1 MINYIEDLIPNLK
14 LHGESLTTK
23 IFLLHHNFSIDW
35 EMVGGYFPEI
45 IHPVYRE
52 IFNLCV
58 GLWADFGDY
67 DAVDNRDVNKEHDV
81 VDRKSW

>member
-1 MINYIEDLIPNLK
+1 
-14 LHGESLTTK
+14 
-23 IFLLHHNFSIDW
+23 
-35 EMVGGYFPEI
+35 MVVGYQLEI
-45 IHPVYRE
+45 VYPVYCE

-81 VDRKSW
+81 VDRNSW

>member
-35 EMVGGYFPEI
+35 EMVGGYYPGTI
-45 IHPVYRE
+45 RPTDRD
-52 IFNLCV
+52 IFNLCM

-67 DAVDNRDVNKEHDV
+67 YAFENCDVNNED
-81 VDRKSW
+81 DAINQ